1 MEAQA
6 TDNGHTCILENVNA
20 VLSVRTN
27 KKKNTVSRQ
36 SLCLNEM
43 VEGVGGEDV
52 KDS

>member
-6 TDNGHTCILENVNA
+6 TDNGHTCILENVYA

-27 KKKNTVSRQ
+27 KKKNTVSR
-36 SLCLNEM
+36 LNEM